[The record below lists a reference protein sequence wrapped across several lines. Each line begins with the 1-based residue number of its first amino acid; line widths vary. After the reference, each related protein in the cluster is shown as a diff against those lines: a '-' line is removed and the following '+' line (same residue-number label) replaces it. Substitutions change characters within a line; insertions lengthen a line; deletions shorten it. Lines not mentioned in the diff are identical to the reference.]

1 MGPHLP
7 VAKPGVHRFDEN
19 YMNEENLPMPGT
31 STDSPGDIRAEE
43 ILAAL
48 DEDQRAVAL
57 ATRGPVCV
65 IAGAGTGK
73 TRAIT
78 HRIAYA
84 AAIGTMDPQKVLA
97 ITFTARAAGE
107 MRVRLRGLG
116 VPMVAAR
123 TIHAAALKQLI
134 YFWPSVFG
142 GKTPDLITTKSSFLG
157 EAINRAGLSDTLR
170 ATSRELMRDIASEI
184 EWAKVSEVAPE
195 DFLLEIEQRVQKPR
209 INAEQLAKVYMA
221 YESVKKQ
228 ELAIDFEDVL
238 LLTAAMIEEERDVRE
253 RVQDQ
258 YRYFTIDE
266 YQDIS
271 PIQQRLI
278 NAWIGTRQDICVVGD
293 PAQTIYSFAGATPIF
308 LNSFTKKYPE
318 AEVIRLSTG
327 YRSTPEIT
335 FAANALLRH
344 GAMGQELVAINSHG
358 KKPSVD
364 AYSDE
369 SAEIAGVLAQI
380 TDLLKT
386 GTQAQEIAILARTN
400 NQLKGIEREMNRLGL
415 PYQLRNTERFFD
427 RQDVRDFLK
436 VVRQASVIPTEGV
449 HWFDE
454 MRTLSQPFLTGE
466 SIDGIAALLH
476 LARELDADPSFS
488 PKTLRSYIREVEDRV
503 QQNNPPTMPVVTLAT
518 LHAAKGLEW
527 ERVFLI
533 GASEG
538 ILPLENGATGQSD
551 AVINEERRLFYV
563 GMTRAKVDLH
573 ISHRQNPSRFL
584 HESGLLA

>member
-1 MGPHLP
+1 MS
-7 VAKPGVHRFDEN
+7 AI
-19 YMNEENLPMPGT
+19 NE
-31 STDSPGDIRAEE
+31 IFAAE

-48 DEDQRAVAL
+48 DSDQRAVAL

-84 AAIGTMDPQKVLA
+84 CAIGTMDPNKVLA
-97 ITFTARAAGE
+97 LTFTARAAGE
-107 MRVRLRGLG
+107 MRARLRVLG
-116 VPMVAAR
+116 VPSVAAR
-123 TIHAAALKQLI
+123 TIHAAALKQLV

-142 GKTPDLITTKSSFLG
+142 GKTPDLITSKSGFLV
-157 EAINRAGLSDTLR
+157 EAINRAGLSGALR
-170 ATSRELMRDIASEI
+170 TTSRELMRDIATEI
-184 EWAKVSEVAPE
+184 EWAKVSQVAPE
-195 DFLLEIEQRVQKPR
+195 DFISEADKTRQKPR
-209 INAEQLAKVYMA
+209 INPEQVAQVYAA

-238 LLTAAMIEEERDVRE
+238 LLTAAMLEEEREVRE

-278 NAWIGTRQDICVVGD
+278 NAWLGTRKDICVVGD
-293 PAQTIYSFAGATPIF
+293 PAQTIYSFAGATPVF
-308 LNSFTKKYPE
+308 LNSFSQRFAD

-335 FAANALLRH
+335 RAANALLRH
-344 GAMGQELVAINSHG
+344 GTMGQELVAINDHG
-358 KKPSVD
+358 TKPSVVG
-364 AYSDE
+364 YKDE
-369 SAEIAGVLAQI
+369 SAEIAGVLQEI
-380 TDLLKT
+380 TKLLAS
-386 GTQAQEIAILARTN
+386 GTQAQEISILARTN
-400 NQLKGIEREMNRLGL
+400 NQLKAMEREMNRLSL
-415 PYQLRNTERFFD
+415 PYQVRNTERFFD

-436 VVRQASVIPTEGV
+436 HVRQASVIPTEGV
-449 HWFDE
+449 YWFDE
-454 MRTLSQPFLTGE
+454 MRTIAQPFLNGDA
-466 SIDGIAALLH
+466 IDGIAALLH
-476 LARELDADPSFS
+476 LARELDGDANFS
-488 PKTLRSYIREVEDRV
+488 PKTLRNYLREIEDRV

-533 GASEG
+533 GASAG
-538 ILPLENGATGQSD
+538 ILPLETGGISVESD
-551 AVINEERRLFYV
+551 YVINEERRLFYV
-563 GMTRAKVDLH
+563 GITRAKVDLH
-573 ISHRQNPSRFL
+573 ISYRGNPSRFL
-584 HESGLLA
+584 RESGLLASS

>member
-1 MGPHLP
+1 M
-7 VAKPGVHRFDEN
+7 AIED
-19 YMNEENLPMPGT
+19 
-31 STDSPGDIRAEE
+31 E

-48 DEDQRAVAL
+48 DPDQRAVAL

-97 ITFTARAAGE
+97 LTFTAKAAGE
-107 MRVRLRGLG
+107 MRARLRSLG
-116 VPMVAAR
+116 VPQVAAR
-123 TIHAAALKQLI
+123 TIHSAALKQLL

-142 GKTPDLITTKSSFLG
+142 GRTPDLITTKTGFIT
-157 EAINRAGLSDTLR
+157 EAINRAGLNDALR
-170 ATSRELMRDIASEI
+170 TTNRELMRDIASEI
-184 EWAKVSEVAPE
+184 EWAKVSQVAPT
-195 DFLLEIEQRVQKPR
+195 DYIDEISKRMQKPR
-209 INAEQLAKVYMA
+209 VLPEQMVQIYTA

-238 LLTAAMIEEERDVRE
+238 LLCAAMLEQEPEVRE

-258 YRYFTIDE
+258 YRYFTVDE

-278 NAWIGTRQDICVVGD
+278 NAWLGKRNDICVVGD
-293 PAQTIYSFAGATPIF
+293 PAQTIYSFAGATPVF
-308 LNSFTKKYPE
+308 LNSFTQRFPD

-344 GAMGQELVAINSHG
+344 GAMGQELVAQNDHG
-358 KKPSVD
+358 SLPSVTG
-364 AYSDE
+364 YSDE
-369 SAEIAGVLAQI
+369 AAEVTGVLSEI
-380 TDLLKT
+380 TELLDS
-386 GTQAQEIAILARTN
+386 GTAPQEIAILARTN
-400 NQLKGIEREMNRLGL
+400 SQLKSVERAMLKVNL
-415 PYQLRNTERFFD
+415 PYQVRSTERFFD
-427 RQDVRDFLK
+427 RREVRDFLSE
-436 VVRQASVIPTEGV
+436 VRKASVIPAEGQG
-449 HWFDE
+449 WIDE
-454 MRTLSQPFLTGE
+454 LRTLAQPYLTGE
-466 SIDGIAALLH
+466 TIDGIAALLH
-476 LARELDADPSFS
+476 LARELDADDNFS
-488 PKTLRSYIREVEDRV
+488 PKTLRGYLREVEDRV

-533 GASEG
+533 GASDG
-538 ILPLENGATGQSD
+538 QLPVTD
-551 AVINEERRLFYV
+551 ASIDEERRLFYV
-563 GMTRAKVDLH
+563 GITRAKADLH
-573 ISHRQNPSRFL
+573 ISYRKSPSPFL
-584 HESGLLA
+584 RESGLLAGS